1 MSYYGCVC
9 RWPHVAVFVAF
20 FSIQMCGDVLSQMCT
35 QATTCGNM
43 CFYQYSNVYWCY
55 LFVALHEANMCAVF
69 PKSKCGDLV
78 SCCITLSN
86 HRCCFSSVQL
96 CVDVI
101 SCCIT
106 LKQSC
111 VLFFQCPKGW
121 WCHILMHY
129 IEAIMCTVFPESKC
143 VVMSYLVVL
152 YWVIIWC
159 IVFSVHKCM
168 VMPNLFCI
176 ALSNYMHCFSQCLNV
191 YGFSYLVACTTPSNH
206 GVCFHNVLRGC
217 CMQRSCWSW
226 FSSE

>member
-1 MSYYGCVC
+1 MTTFGSVCCFLQYSNVWWCLIMDVYTGNHMQQHVFWSVFKCVSMLYLC
-9 RWPHVAVFVAF
+9 CIAWSNHVCC
-20 FSIQMCGDVLSQMCT
+20 FSKIKMCGDV
-35 QATTCGNM
+35 
-43 CFYQYSNVYWCY
+43 
-55 LFVALHEANMCAVF
+55 
-69 PKSKCGDLV
+69 V

-86 HRCCFSSVQL
+86 HRCCISSVQL

-111 VLFFQCPKGW
+111 VLFFQCPKVW
-121 WCHILMHY
+121 WCHILLQY

-152 YWVIIWC
+152 HWVIIWC
-159 IVFSVHKCM
+159 IVFSVHKCV
-168 VMPNLFCI
+168 VMPNLCCI

-191 YGFSYLVACTTPSNH
+191 CRFSYLVACTTLSNH
-206 GVCFHNVLRGC
+206 GACFHNVLYGC
-217 CMQRSCWSW
+217 CMPGSCWSW